1 MIFNRFAVCKT
12 CLFLAVFLLVLSSAC
27 FGNHE
32 EDSWV
37 FNRQGMLK
45 VSQGRFNEAIRDFEK
60 ACQLNPFNDTALAN
74 LACARNN
81 LGVLLAQQNKYSE
94 AIRQFEAA
102 KAQKPEDLSIRLN
115 LLSILVNLKDSAAVE
130 KEARE
135 ISGIRPNDV
144 EIGLKVAAAL
154 QKTENT
160 AAAISALQDL
170 AIRVPDDASL
180 HAALGRLHYR
190 CGQLDESAYHLK
202 LSNELHPGDPEVI
215 KSLERLNREASVE
228 GNTSTYTGLHFSL
241 TCPDSFSAKWAEE
254 TLNLLEEAYEKVG
267 QQIEFYPTQRSQV
280 LILQTEA
287 FRKVHDLPEW
297 AGGLYDGRIRLPVP
311 AKNTRPAAIKG
322 AIMHEYTHHVIYLL
336 TSGNCPIWLNEGLAQ
351 IFENNHE
358 NLEQFTNA
366 DKTADFA
373 SLSEI
378 DRLFRSS
385 PDRQQA
391 AALYQTSL
399 SASARLVEQFTW
411 SRVAEFLEYLGMGY
425 EVSRAA
431 TESFASEFAEIEKS
445 CLATTRGP
453 Q

>member
-1 MIFNRFAVCKT
+1 MIFKRLTVCKT
-12 CLFLAVFLLVLSSAC
+12 CLPLAVFLLMLSSAC
-27 FGNHE
+27 FGSHE

-81 LGVLLAQQNKYSE
+81 LGVLLAQQKKYAE
-94 AIRQFEAA
+94 AIKQFEAA

-115 LLSILVNLKDSAAVE
+115 LLSILVSLKDSAAVE

-144 EIGLKVAAAL
+144 EVGLKVAAAL
-154 QKTENT
+154 QKTENIT
-160 AAAISALQDL
+160 AAISSLQDL

-180 HAALGRLHYR
+180 HATLGRLHYR

-202 LSNELHPGDPEVI
+202 LSNELRPGEPEVS
-215 KSLERLNREASVE
+215 KMLERIIRESSVE
-228 GNTSTYTGLHFSL
+228 ESTTTYTGLHFSL

-254 TLNLLEEAYEKVG
+254 TLNLLEEAYETIG
-267 QQIEFYPTQRSQV
+267 QQIEFYPAQRSQV

-311 AKNTRPAAIKG
+311 AKNSRPAAIKG

-336 TSGNCPIWLNEGLAQ
+336 ASGNCPIWLNEGLAQ

-358 NLEQFTNA
+358 NLTQFSNA
-366 DKTADFA
+366 ARSADFS
-373 SLSEI
+373 SLSEV
-378 DRLFRSS
+378 DRLFRST

-399 SASARLVEQFTW
+399 AASARLVEQFNW

-425 EVSRAA
+425 ELNRAT
-431 TESFASEFAEIEKS
+431 TEAFASEFAEIEKS
-445 CLATTRGP
+445 CLTKTPGV